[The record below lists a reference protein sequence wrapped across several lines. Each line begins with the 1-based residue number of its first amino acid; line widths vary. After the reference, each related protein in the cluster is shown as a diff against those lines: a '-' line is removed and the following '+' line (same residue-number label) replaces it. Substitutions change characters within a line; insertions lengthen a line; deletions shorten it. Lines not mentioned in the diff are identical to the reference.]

1 LLVNLSEKLPYNNKV
16 AILKDKK
23 YVDIKEN
30 MGLNNLD
37 SSMSQDDSEEEVSEE
52 YEYVEDTDDIYD
64 K

>member
-1 LLVNLSEKLPYNNKV
+1 MLVNLSEKLPYNNKV